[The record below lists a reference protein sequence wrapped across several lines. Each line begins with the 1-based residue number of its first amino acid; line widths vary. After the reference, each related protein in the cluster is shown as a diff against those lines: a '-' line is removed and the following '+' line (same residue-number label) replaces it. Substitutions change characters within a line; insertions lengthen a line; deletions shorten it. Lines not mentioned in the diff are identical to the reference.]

1 MSDINRTVAEEV
13 VKLLK
18 GGQLIAA
25 DEKNIETKIAGGTIK
40 ENDWKLLFEQQ
51 IRNIENKTDEAK

>member
-13 VKLLK
+13 VNLLK
-18 GGQLIAA
+18 SAQLIAA
-25 DEKNIETKIAGGTIK
+25 DEKNIENKIAGGTIK

-51 IRNIENKTDEAK
+51 IRNIENKTHEAK

>member
-18 GGQLIAA
+18 SAQLIAA
-25 DEKNIETKIAGGTIK
+25 DEKNIENKIAGGTIK

-51 IRNIENKTDEAK
+51 IRNIENKTHEAK